1 MDNGILYIYNF
12 VDVYDMVDIYVD
24 KYININGINL
34 YW

>member
-12 VDVYDMVDIYVD
+12 VDVYDMVDIYVY
-24 KYININGINL
+24 KYININGINF